1 LVGKLE
7 RSKLSSKRD
16 QPSFVLLGRELV
28 NNWPEF
34 YVADDYENQCRRKP
48 APLSRMRFAAFF
60 VTAAF
65 SSTKLD
71 ITPRREDV
79 ALIFLWSK
87 LLLLTEWL

>member
-1 LVGKLE
+1 
-7 RSKLSSKRD
+7 
-16 QPSFVLLGRELV
+16 
-28 NNWPEF
+28 
-34 YVADDYENQCRRKP
+34 
-48 APLSRMRFAAFF
+48 MRFAAFF

>member
-1 LVGKLE
+1 
-7 RSKLSSKRD
+7 
-16 QPSFVLLGRELV
+16 
-28 NNWPEF
+28 
-34 YVADDYENQCRRKP
+34 
-48 APLSRMRFAAFF
+48 MRFAAFF

-71 ITPRREDV
+71 ITRREDV

>member
-1 LVGKLE
+1 MVGKLE

-28 NNWPEF
+28 NNSPEF

-65 SSTKLD
+65 SFTKLD
-71 ITPRREDV
+71 ITRREDV